1 MVDIDG
7 AIGFVVAHGDQVDR
21 ARLSWLRSGV
31 APQPDVLAKAEMGQ
45 APDGGWPAFWGGDR
59 ASIDATCFRLAE
71 LDDLGA
77 LDRPSADR
85 ALTWLAGR
93 QRPDGTWEEDEAL
106 ADSAP
111 PWAQPGDPE
120 ARLYLTANAGFWL
133 AVGGDARGAGPTE
146 TGAHAEANPHA
157 EVVARATQTFRAA
170 MREDGSWPSYLITGW
185 LGGALLFHAGW
196 YYEAAQIQVLLAER
210 VPDMTPA
217 DVARLAMTF
226 RRVGMS
232 ADDWLMVAARKRLTE
247 TQRTDG
253 GWPSDDGPAFD
264 VHTTLAAIRALR

>member
-31 APQPDVLAKAEMGQ
+31 APQSEVLAKAEMGQ
-45 APDGGWPAFWGGDR
+45 APEGGWPAFWGGDL
-59 ASIDATCFRLAE
+59 ASIEATCFRLAE

-77 LDRPSADR
+77 LDRPPARR
-85 ALTWLAGR
+85 ALAWLVGR

-133 AVGGDARGAGPTE
+133 AVGGPQAAPGEA
-146 TGAHAEANPHA
+146 TGSAEANAHAEA
-157 EVVARATQTFRAA
+157 VARATQTFRAA
-170 MREDGSWPSYLITGW
+170 
-185 LGGALLFHAGW
+185 
-196 YYEAAQIQVLLAER
+196 
-210 VPDMTPA
+210 
-217 DVARLAMTF
+217 
-226 RRVGMS
+226 
-232 ADDWLMVAARKRLTE
+232 
-247 TQRTDG
+247 
-253 GWPSDDGPAFD
+253 
-264 VHTTLAAIRALR
+264 IR